1 VVELIQMK
9 VQAQLA
15 AQGKN
20 PAAEAAAAAAAAK
33 S

>member
-1 VVELIQMK
+1 MELMQMK

-15 AQGKN
+15 AQGGS
-20 PAAEAAAAAAAAK
+20 AAATAAAAAAK